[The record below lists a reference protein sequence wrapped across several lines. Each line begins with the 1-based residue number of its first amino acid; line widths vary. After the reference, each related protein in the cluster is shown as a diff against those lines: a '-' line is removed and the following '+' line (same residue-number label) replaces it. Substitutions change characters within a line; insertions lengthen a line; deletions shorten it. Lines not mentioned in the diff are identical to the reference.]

1 MKINKLSKKLLAIL
15 SSCPAAVLAGPVGG
29 DVVGGTASI
38 NSPSTQGTVID
49 QSSARAII
57 NWQSFSIGSSE
68 YVQFNQPDAS
78 SVTLNRVTGGDP
90 SSLLGNLSAN
100 GQVFLINPNGVYFG
114 PGATLDVG
122 GLVASTMDIRDED
135 FMNGNYLFSSSN
147 DGSGAS
153 VVNDGIIR
161 AREKGYVVL
170 AGDRVENNGTIEAS
184 YGQVALLAGGEVT
197 LDIEGDGLV
206 NFSVDAAT
214 ATELAGVE
222 NAGDLIADGGRVVLT
237 GKVSNALTATAV
249 NNTGLVQAHGIAEQ
263 NGEIF
268 LLGEGGDIV
277 NSGTLDASGTAGA
290 DGGAVIVRTDQDI
303 DLEPGSLI
311 DASGDGTGTGGVVR
325 VIADGTLNVQSGSLI
340 DVASGSAVVGQ
351 GGFVEVSGHESLLFA
366 DDTVKL
372 GTGGTLLIDPADVDI
387 VFSGA
392 AANQINASNIE
403 NSLNGN
409 NVIVA
414 ATNSINFMTNVS
426 VAGNPSYGGNL
437 TVGIGSIGAPCA
449 GSSFCAAAATF
460 TPTTGGTINMNNYSV
475 DVNGDLGLV
484 AQGGT
489 IAKVND
495 LRGKNV
501 TLTAN
506 TITTSSNTYIGA
518 VRGGGGNLVVNG
530 NVGLSTA
537 ASYGGS
543 VSYAA
548 NSGVT
553 LNGNT
558 SLSGGSYA
566 HVYVRGGGAGVTVNG
581 NLSVSG
587 STNAKIDIGATGAVT
602 LNGNVTA
609 SGAAAARIQIDG
621 AGYGDGS
628 GGAGS
633 VSGSG
638 LLTAANIQIYTPG
651 NTNIRTNSPSVSIY
665 GSSGGSVTGNIY
677 VDNTARTAASTIWL
691 GSSSGLTADIVKLA
705 FGGAGTVNGP
715 LTADAVSV
723 YAGGDL
729 TALEGFDVGA
739 STVPGVTGDDVL
751 TSFLAAAGITDGN
764 GSSLPNASFISGGT
778 LNLDVGSLTQANRY
792 LFLAANELTL
802 AGTSS
807 APNLLVQ
814 MLPFT
819 ATNSIGFESSTP
831 GTQLTNY
838 TESGH
843 FSHFTG
849 TTMALGGALHNAD
862 IQIGQNGLIDIG
874 SKNLIFLTATP
885 TVIGIENVI
894 GTGLISVISAVF
906 PTVLIDEV
914 GGGTSGG
921 TTVDD
926 PDRDDEEQP
935 EGSVAIEEG
944 GVRNNLNLS
953 CS

>member
-1 MKINKLSKKLLAIL
+1 MMKINKLSKKLLAIL
-15 SSCPAAVLAGPVGG
+15 SSYPAAVLAGPGGG

-38 NSPSTQGTVID
+38 SSPVPQGTVID

-57 NWQSFSIGSSE
+57 NWQSFSIGGSE

-90 SSLLGNLSAN
+90 SSILGNLSAN

-147 DGSGAS
+147 DGDGAS
-153 VVNDGIIR
+153 VINDGIIR
-161 AREKGYVVL
+161 ARENGYVVL

-222 NAGDLIADGGRVVLT
+222 NTGDLIADGGRVVLT

-277 NSGTLDASGTAGA
+277 NSGTLDASGNTDA

-387 VFSGA
+387 VVTEA
-392 AANQINASNIE
+392 TANQINASTIE

-414 ATNSINFMTNVS
+414 ATNSINFLTNVS

-437 TVGIGSIGAPCA
+437 TVGIGSISAPCA
-449 GSSFCAAAATF
+449 GSSYCASAATF
-460 TPTTGGTINMNNYSV
+460 TPTTGGTINLNSNSIY
-475 DVNGDLGLV
+475 VNGDLSLI

-489 IAKVND
+489 ITDVAT
-495 LRGKNV
+495 LQGKNV

-506 TITTSSNTYIGA
+506 NVTSPSNINIQPISSGSVTLNANVTTSSNIII
-518 VRGGGGNLVVNG
+518 
-530 NVGLSTA
+530 
-537 ASYGGS
+537 GGS
-543 VSYAA
+543 GD
-548 NSGVT
+548 GV
-553 LNGNT
+553 
-558 SLSGGSYA
+558 
-566 HVYVRGGGAGVTVNG
+566 GGA
-581 NLSVSG
+581 S
-587 STNAKIDIGATGAVT
+587 
-602 LNGNVTA
+602 
-609 SGAAAARIQIDG
+609 
-621 AGYGDGS
+621 
-628 GGAGS
+628 S

-638 LLTAANIQIYTPG
+638 MLTAANIQIYTSG

-705 FGGAGTVNGP
+705 FGGAGTVYGSLN
-715 LTADAVSV
+715 ADAVSV

-729 TALEGFDVGA
+729 TALDGFDVGA
-739 STVPGVTGDDVL
+739 STVPGVSGDDVL

-792 LFLAANELTL
+792 LFLAADELTL

-807 APNLLVQ
+807 ASNLLVQ

-819 ATNSIGFESSTP
+819 ATNSIGFKSSTP

-849 TTMALGGALHNAD
+849 TTIALGGALHNGD

-885 TVIGIENVI
+885 TVIGVENVI
-894 GTGLISVISAVF
+894 GTGLIAVISAVF

-926 PDRDDEEQP
+926 PDSDDEEQP
-935 EGSVAIEEG
+935 EGSVAIEDG